1 MAAPQGLIA
10 PRVLVVDD
18 DEAVRRALA
27 RILALSGMSVET
39 TTGVVPAMQ
48 MLRDQRFD
56 AVLSDVLMPGDLDG
70 LDLARWTRQRGVPV
84 LLLSGFVGGEL
95 PKDLVEDA
103 GVRFLRKPAESGL
116 LVRDL
121 QDLVFAQ
128 NVGDVAAYA
137 RS

>member
-1 MAAPQGLIA
+1 
-10 PRVLVVDD
+10 
-18 DEAVRRALA
+18 
-27 RILALSGMSVET
+27 
-39 TTGVVPAMQ
+39 MQ